1 VGRDVVPL
9 GHIIPIPSKPGKK
22 NQVKYSVKFRSQ
34 IEKQVSNY
42 RLLRAS
48 TVDIGGI
55 VDHCCLNFHFIIA
68 VNWLEY
74 FLNGS
79 RQMFF
84 PCQMEIYKMTPT

>member
-1 VGRDVVPL
+1 
-9 GHIIPIPSKPGKK
+9 
-22 NQVKYSVKFRSQ
+22 VKFRSQ
-34 IEKQVSNY
+34 IENQVSNY

-79 RQMFF
+79 LQMFF
-84 PCQMEIYKMTPT
+84 LISGLQDLKKFPIWFKVKLCLLVTDNTKM